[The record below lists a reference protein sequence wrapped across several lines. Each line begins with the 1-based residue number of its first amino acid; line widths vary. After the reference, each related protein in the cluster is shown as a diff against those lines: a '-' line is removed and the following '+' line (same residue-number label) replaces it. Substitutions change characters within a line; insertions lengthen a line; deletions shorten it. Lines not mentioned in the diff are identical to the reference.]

1 MDFGD
6 LANKAKDLAADN
18 ADKISD
24 AIDKVGDIVGETLG
38 HEDKVDLVGKKLKG
52 LIPNKD

>member
-24 AIDKVGDIVGETLG
+24 AIDKVGGIVGDKLG
-38 HEDKVDLVGKKLKG
+38 HENKVDVVGEKLKG